1 MTNSPIWN
9 IHFDHVSKTQDNV
22 FKTKCI
28 LNKNVTYL
36 YQDIFYHLIAIVMDT
51 DVTGKGLSQKYI
63 PVKEN
68 QVWDKYI
75 WVLQILF
82 GCNKELQMK
91 KKKAYR
97 KPEFRL
103 DALTFL
109 YFVRFFTHYLKLS
122 KIQTNFITNNISW
135 PAAPAQT
142 LSLPRNNSQWNPVH
156 LIFRVIC
163 E

>member
-1 MTNSPIWN
+1 MHPKQECHLPLPGYLLPLDCYRYGHWCNWKRSLPEIYSCERKSSLRQIYLGATN
-9 IHFDHVSKTQDNV
+9 T
-22 FKTKCI
+22 
-28 LNKNVTYL
+28 
-36 YQDIFYHLIAIVMDT
+36 
-51 DVTGKGLSQKYI
+51 
-63 PVKEN
+63 
-68 QVWDKYI
+68 
-75 WVLQILF
+75 LF